1 MNHLFVVRNP
11 LLTENGS
18 GPSRT
23 EARQRGVF
31 LFDKA
36 AAILA
41 FVPRGTN
48 RKRGGGGAIGGN
60 FPSAVSH
67 WGTNSRIASTIR

>member
-11 LLTENGS
+11 LLAENGS

-23 EARQRGVF
+23 EARRRGVF
-31 LFDKA
+31 LFDKT

-41 FVPRGTN
+41 FVPRGTY
-48 RKRGGGGAIGGN
+48 RIRGEVDGMGGN

-67 WGTNSRIASTIR
+67 WGANSRIALTI